1 MIKNNEDDNCL
12 NLNIEIW
19 ELWNRYNGWKL
30 KKLYR
35 IRIKVRWCRDSIL
48 WKKFWKFIPHTFAHP
63 CTPTHICSHPPIP
76 TNTHP
81 NLPTPSPYQPTPAY
95 TYAHLSMLH
104 THPRSPA
111 HTCAYLCTP
120 TFTCTHPHTPQTCP
134 LMLILVWSIICKLAN
149 TKKARRYKERKRKE
163 QESAEAFQR
172 TNSNPFYKLEIYM
185 SSMWNIQM
193 VHENVKKP

>member
-1 MIKNNEDDNCL
+1 MDLTPFFCIVLLKN
-12 NLNIEIW
+12 
-19 ELWNRYNGWKL
+19 
-30 KKLYR
+30 LYR

-120 TFTCTHPHTPQTCP
+120 TFTCTHPRTPQTCP

-172 TNSNPFYKLEIYM
+172 TKNYTIFGEIPGGSNSGQGI
-185 SSMWNIQM
+185 
-193 VHENVKKP
+193 KPETSWSEQFRGQCATY